1 MDLPQLTP
9 RRPYLLR
16 AFYEWLLDNQLTPHL
31 VVDVTLQDVQVPME
45 YARDGQIVL
54 NIAPRAVGNLELA
67 NDEVRFN
74 ARFGGV
80 PRQVSVPLAAVLA
93 IYARENGAGTM
104 FEPEA
109 AYDEDVASLNDDD
122 NDASGFESETVMSV
136 IDGDKPDNGDDN
148 DPDDTPPPPR
158 GGRNKKTGPFG
169 PVLFSGFGISKTAR
183 WWLPY
188 SPQILLPS
196 GLLYVLPL
204 QRAIRRQYLMSQQL
218 QRLWVTPRGQA

>member
-1 MDLPQLTP
+1 MDLSQLSP

-31 VVDVTLQDVQVPME
+31 VVDVTLPGVRVPME

-80 PRQVSVPLAAVLA
+80 PRQVEVPMAAVLA
-93 IYARENGAGTM
+93 VYARENGAGTM

-109 AYDEDVASLNDDD
+109 AYDEEAVSLNDDD
-122 NDASGFESETVMSV
+122 NTSAQENETVMSV
-136 IDGDKPDNGDDN
+136 IDGDKPDHEDDHDN
-148 DPDDTPPPPR
+148 SPEDDPPPR
-158 GGRNKKTGPFG
+158 GGR
-169 PVLFSGFGISKTAR
+169 
-183 WWLPY
+183 
-188 SPQILLPS
+188 PS
-196 GLLYVLPL
+196 LRV
-204 QRAIRRQYLMSQQL
+204 
-218 QRLWVTPRGQA
+218 VK

>member
-1 MDLPQLTP
+1 MTVEMSQLSP

-31 VVDVTLQDVQVPME
+31 VVDVTLPGVQVPME

-104 FEPEA
+104 FEPES
-109 AYDEDVASLNDDD
+109 AYDEDAISLNDEEGGVG
-122 NDASGFESETVMSV
+122 SESETVMSV
-136 IDGDKPDNGDDN
+136 IDGDKPDREDDN
-148 DPDDTPPPPR
+148 DPDDDPPPR
-158 GGRNKKTGPFG
+158 GGRPALRVIK
-169 PVLFSGFGISKTAR
+169 
-183 WWLPY
+183 
-188 SPQILLPS
+188 
-196 GLLYVLPL
+196 
-204 QRAIRRQYLMSQQL
+204 
-218 QRLWVTPRGQA
+218 

>member
-1 MDLPQLTP
+1 MEMSQLSP

-31 VVDVTLQDVQVPME
+31 VVDITLPGVQVPLE

-54 NIAPRAVGNLELA
+54 NIAPRAVGNLELT

-80 PRQVSVPLAAVLA
+80 PRQVYVPLAAVLA

-109 AYDEDVASLNDDD
+109 GYDADAEDFSE
-122 NDASGFESETVMSV
+122 ESTSEPVMQV
-136 IDGDKPDNGDDN
+136 IDGARSEQSDSDSE
-148 DPDDTPPPPR
+148 PDDEPPPR
-158 GGRNKKTGPFG
+158 GGR
-169 PVLFSGFGISKTAR
+169 
-183 WWLPY
+183 
-188 SPQILLPS
+188 PS
-196 GLLYVLPL
+196 LRV
-204 QRAIRRQYLMSQQL
+204 
-218 QRLWVTPRGQA
+218 VK